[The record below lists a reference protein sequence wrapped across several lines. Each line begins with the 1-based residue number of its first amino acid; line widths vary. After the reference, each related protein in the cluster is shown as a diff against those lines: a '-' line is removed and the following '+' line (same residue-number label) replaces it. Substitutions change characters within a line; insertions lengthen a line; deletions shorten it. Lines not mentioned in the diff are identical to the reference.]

1 MKKRFILIF
10 VVVFS
15 LLVFVFGTLY
25 MLDHKRMEENRP
37 VVFSTW
43 GKKYAPT
50 ELTPEEAIVI
60 AKKRLD
66 PNLLMITNFDNPK
79 IEEVVFKTRPSIY
92 LYNENTNIIG
102 RELYKITFNTEQDGL
117 LGPIVEYIDKYSGE
131 LIGGDYRE

>member
-1 MKKRFILIF
+1 MKKSLFTIGA
-10 VVVFS
+10 VS
-15 LLVFVFGTLY
+15 LLLLVVFGTLY
-25 MLDHKRMEENRP
+25 VIDHKRMDENRP

-43 GKKYAPT
+43 GKDYAPI
-50 ELTPEEAIVI
+50 EITPEEAIDT
-60 AKKRLD
+60 AKQRLD

-79 IEEVVFKTRPSIY
+79 IEEVVFRTRPSIY
-92 LYNENTNIIG
+92 LYNEHINIIG